1 MSITTMRNHSWN
13 PHPLLKERGST
24 FQKLVGGQ
32 KFLLEREDK
41 PEKGVDVEMGRGGRG
56 GCHCF
61 YYFTVQFSHICCVW
75 GESKVSLY
83 YFLDLQSFELAMQ
96 DFHPRSHSSLL
107 LKPGIICTF
116 LIHSGSLQKML
127 TALFNLV

>member
-41 PEKGVDVEMGRGGRG
+41 PEKGVDVEMGRGEGGQGRLPL
-56 GCHCF
+56 F
-61 YYFTVQFSHICCVW
+61 
-75 GESKVSLY
+75 
-83 YFLDLQSFELAMQ
+83 
-96 DFHPRSHSSLL
+96 SLL
-107 LKPGIICTF
+107 Y
-116 LIHSGSLQKML
+116 GSVQSYLLCVGGK
-127 TALFNLV
+127 

>member
-41 PEKGVDVEMGRGGRG
+41 PEKGVDVETGREWRLPL
-56 GCHCF
+56 F
-61 YYFTVQFSHICCVW
+61 
-75 GESKVSLY
+75 
-83 YFLDLQSFELAMQ
+83 
-96 DFHPRSHSSLL
+96 LL
-107 LKPGIICTF
+107 LYG
-116 LIHSGSLQKML
+116 
-127 TALFNLV
+127 LVQSHLLCVGAK

>member
-41 PEKGVDVEMGRGGRG
+41 PEKGVDVEMGREGQGRLPL
-56 GCHCF
+56 F
-61 YYFTVQFSHICCVW
+61 
-75 GESKVSLY
+75 
-83 YFLDLQSFELAMQ
+83 
-96 DFHPRSHSSLL
+96 LL
-107 LKPGIICTF
+107 LY
-116 LIHSGSLQKML
+116 GSVQSHLLCVGGK
-127 TALFNLV
+127 

>member
-1 MSITTMRNHSWN
+1 MRNHSWN

-24 FQKLVGGQ
+24 FQKLVAGQ
-32 KFLLEREDK
+32 RFWLEREDK
-41 PEKGVDVEMGRGGRG
+41 PEKRVDVEMRRGGRG
-56 GCHCF
+56 RWHCF

-75 GESKVSLY
+75 GESNVSLY
-83 YFLDLQSFELAMQ
+83 YFLDLQPFELAMQ

-116 LIHSGSLQKML
+116 LIHSGILQKML

>member
-32 KFLLEREDK
+32 NFLLEREDK
-41 PEKGVDVEMGRGGRG
+41 PEKGVDVEMGRGGRLPLFLLLYGSVRSHLLCVG
-56 GCHCF
+56 G
-61 YYFTVQFSHICCVW
+61 
-75 GESKVSLY
+75 SKVSLY
-83 YFLDLQSFELAMQ
+83 YFSDLQSFELAMQ

-107 LKPGIICTF
+107 LKLGIICTF
-116 LIHSGSLQKML
+116 LIHSGSLQIML

>member
-41 PEKGVDVEMGRGGRG
+41 PEKGADVEMGRGWR
-56 GCHCF
+56 
-61 YYFTVQFSHICCVW
+61 
-75 GESKVSLY
+75 
-83 YFLDLQSFELAMQ
+83 
-96 DFHPRSHSSLL
+96 LL
-107 LKPGIICTF
+107 LF
-116 LIHSGSLQKML
+116 LLLYG
-127 TALFNLV
+127 LVQSHLLCVGGK

>member
-41 PEKGVDVEMGRGGRG
+41 PEKGVDVGMGSGGGGRLPL
-56 GCHCF
+56 F
-61 YYFTVQFSHICCVW
+61 
-75 GESKVSLY
+75 
-83 YFLDLQSFELAMQ
+83 
-96 DFHPRSHSSLL
+96 LL
-107 LKPGIICTF
+107 LYG
-116 LIHSGSLQKML
+116 
-127 TALFNLV
+127 LVQSHLLCMGGK